1 VKAAFIGLTL
11 IVGLPALGLA
21 LAYALG
27 ARPATT
33 VAAASPAV
41 PAAKTEAP
49 SVELT
54 VDMRSCLARSWFPV
68 VLASSVKPK
77 LHSDDKG
84 DDGYVMWKRIFD
96 KCDVRAGEVSAAM
109 EYVVSLLPKA
119 KAESPPPALTETH
132 DQRPKKLEVCGPD
145 RWQKDHWEPSCR

>member
-1 VKAAFIGLTL
+1 MKAAFIGLTL

-41 PAAKTEAP
+41 PAAKTEARSKP
-49 SVELT
+49 AEVAPTAE
-54 VDMRSCLARSWFPV
+54 DMINLLYPECRNTPIAKMTRGQIEDCENEERYTRGMH
-68 VLASSVKPK
+68 K
-77 LHSDDKG
+77 LIDEAHERNDHDAAAWQRAKDREAENLKKG
-84 DDGYVMWKRIFD
+84 RGPGSF
-96 KCDVRAGEVSAAM
+96 
-109 EYVVSLLPKA
+109 
-119 KAESPPPALTETH
+119 
-132 DQRPKKLEVCGPD
+132 EVCGPD